1 LLAVAAF
8 PLATFAARGLAGVS
22 HAGGG
27 AVALVLAIDALVVAV
42 ALRLGRRPAPALGW
56 ILGAIVALLVADV
69 ATGARLQVASV
80 LGYAPTGAGR
90 FYGIGNGAFG
100 VLGAAT
106 VLAAAGHLGRAPRR
120 TDALAAVAALFG
132 LVVVVDG
139 APTLGADGGGV
150 VTLVPVL
157 AVVLVAL
164 ARHRVSW
171 RVVAAAAL
179 GAVVVIALVVGV
191 DLLRPA
197 ADRTHLGRTLAVGF
211 LGGRLAWTM
220 LAHTFAHP
228 IFERSNYRGEPVVTA
243 AGVVLP
249 LVLLVVEG
257 GRALAGAVGTGTR
270 VGLTGGRTLVLLA
283 VLGFGLLGALDDLV
297 GGGDPRGFRG
307 HVAALLRGRL
317 TLGGMK
323 LVGGVAV
330 ALVAVAPAAGR
341 SGGRLVADAA
351 LVALSA
357 NLGNLL

>member
-1 LLAVAAF
+1 VTVLLA
-8 PLATFAARGLAGVS
+8 
-22 HAGGG
+22 
-27 AVALVLAIDALVVAV
+27 
-42 ALRLGRRPAPALGW
+42 
-56 ILGAIVALLVADV
+56 
-69 ATGARLQVASV
+69 
-80 LGYAPTGAGR
+80 
-90 FYGIGNGAFG
+90 
-100 VLGAAT
+100 
-106 VLAAAGHLGRAPRR
+106 
-120 TDALAAVAALFG
+120 
-132 LVVVVDG
+132 
-139 APTLGADGGGV
+139 
-150 VTLVPVL
+150 
-157 AVVLVAL
+157 
-164 ARHRVSW
+164 
-171 RVVAAAAL
+171 
-179 GAVVVIALVVGV
+179 
-191 DLLRPA
+191 
-197 ADRTHLGRTLAVGF
+197 LAVGF

-283 VLGFGLLGALDDLV
+283 VLGFGLLGTLDDLV

-357 NLGNLL
+357 NLGNLLDRAPGRVTKAGAVGFAVLAVGTVGAHVLGAVAVVMGAALALFRDDLRERLMLGDVGANALGAALGIGVVLACAPGTRTTVLIVVAALNLLSEVVSFSRAIDAVPPLRFLDRVGRRR

>member
-171 RVVAAAAL
+171 RVVAAGAL

-197 ADRTHLGRTLAVGF
+197 ADRTHLGRTVADGTVFTTVARKASTNVRVLTHSVW
-211 LGGRLAWTM
+211 AWM
-220 LAHTFAHP
+220 LP
-228 IFERSNYRGEPVVTA
+228 
-243 AGVVLP
+243 
-249 LVLLVVEG
+249 
-257 GRALAGAVGTGTR
+257 
-270 VGLTGGRTLVLLA
+270 
-283 VLGFGLLGALDDLV
+283 
-297 GGGDPRGFRG
+297 
-307 HVAALLRGRL
+307 VAALL
-317 TLGGMK
+317 LGG
-323 LVGGVAV
+323 LARRWRGAAHEVRVGAAGALAVAV
-330 ALVAVAPAAGR
+330 LGYVVNDSGVVVAGPALALLCPFAAIAALERQRPAAVLAPAEAEQAGVTR
-341 SGGRLVADAA
+341 
-351 LVALSA
+351 
-357 NLGNLL
+357 